1 MFALESCG
9 MTQCVTQSALLLEQL
24 YLEML
29 ISMCH
34 WSGLR
39 SLVCATS
46 SMLTSLGLPP
56 DSLLLPCAAE
66 LL

>member
-9 MTQCVTQSALLLEQL
+9 VTPCVTQCALLLEQL

-29 ISMCH
+29 ISMRH

-46 SMLTSLGLPP
+46 SILTSLGLPP
-56 DSLLLPCAAE
+56 DSLLLPCVAE